1 MDIQL
6 SEAQSEVFQ
15 DATRFKVICAG
26 RRFGKSFLS
35 GAEILNAAIGID
47 RNTGKPQKRQ
57 TIVYVA
63 PTFAMGKQI
72 MFKWLKEYAP
82 KSYIKKINESEL
94 LIEFRNESMIYIK
107 SSENYNSMRGLSLSF
122 VVLDEVADI
131 DPECWQLVLRPA
143 LSDQQGGAIF
153 IGTPKGT
160 NWFYDMYLMGKSG
173 ERDTWRSWS
182 YTTLDGGNVPEEE
195 IEEAKRDMSPR
206 DFKQEYEASFEALS
220 NRVVDLFHREENV
233 KPVFDTGGEL
243 LVGIDFNVAP
253 MTAVVGVR
261 VGDELHIFKEYKL
274 MNSNTRHLMETLCAD
289 FEGREMITF
298 PDPSGKARKTS
309 AVGGETDF
317 TIIRSFGATVIAPNK
332 APHVADSL
340 NNMNT
345 MMCNGAGQRRVYI
358 DPSCTQLIKDLDTWV
373 YEESGGDSNKN
384 SRPDKKSGNDH
395 LPDALKYLIWSEFR
409 IEGSKAKQVKI
420 KGF

>member
-6 SEAQSEVFQ
+6 SNAQSKVFQ
-15 DATRFKVICAG
+15 DTTRFKVVCAG

-47 RNTGKPQKRQ
+47 KKTGLPQKKQ
-57 TIVYVA
+57 TVVYVA

-72 MFKWLKEYAP
+72 MFKWLKEYSP
-82 KSYIKKINESEL
+82 KGYIRKINESEL
-94 LIEFRNESMIYIK
+94 LIEFKNDSVVYIK
-107 SSENYNSMRGLSLSF
+107 SSENYDSMRGLSLSF

-131 DPECWQLVLRPA
+131 AQECWQLVLRPA
-143 LSDQQGGAIF
+143 LSDQEGGAIF

-160 NWFYDMYLMGKSG
+160 NWFYDMYLQGKSG
-173 ERDTWRSWS
+173 ERDTWKSWS
-182 YTTLDGGNVPEEE
+182 FTTLEGGNVPPLEV
-195 IEEAKRDMSPR
+195 EEAKRDLSPR

-220 NRVVDLFHREENV
+220 SRVVDLFDREKNV
-233 KPVFDTGGEL
+233 RRVYDTGGEL

-274 MNSNTRHLMETLCAD
+274 MNSNTRHLMETICAD
-289 FEGREMITF
+289 FEGREMCTF
-298 PDPSGKARKTS
+298 PDPSGRARKTS

-317 TIIRSFGATVIAPNK
+317 TIIRSFGANVVAPNK
-332 APHVADSL
+332 APHTADSL
-340 NNMNT
+340 NNLNT
-345 MMCNGAGQRRVYI
+345 MMLNGAGQRRIFI
-358 DPSCTQLIKDLDTWV
+358 DPSCQKLIKDLDTWC
-373 YEESGGDSNKN
+373 YTESGGDSNKN
-384 SRPDKKSGNDH
+384 SRPDKKSGSDH
-395 LPDALKYLIWSEFR
+395 MPDALKYLVWSEFR
-409 IEGSKAKQVKI
+409 IDGQKAQQIKI